1 MRLAKIFA
9 LALASLVCMC
19 SACVTGDVA
28 AVKRTEGGGA
38 RELFARN
45 CAVCHG
51 LAGEGKQVG
60 TLQVPPLREGRAVQD
75 PDARLLSQIHDG
87 GNGMPPFKFTLTDEQ
102 IQDLLRF
109 IREEIQKGQK

>member
-1 MRLAKIFA
+1 MRLLKILS
-9 LALASLVCMC
+9 LALVCVC
-19 SACVTGDVA
+19 SACATGDVA
-28 AVKRTEGGGA
+28 AVKKKQGDTA

-51 LAGEGKQVG
+51 PSGEGKQVG

-109 IREEIQKGQK
+109 VREEIQKGR

>member
-1 MRLAKIFA
+1 MRLAKIFV
-9 LALASLVCMC
+9 LALASLVCLC

-28 AVKRTEGGGA
+28 AVKKAEGDTA

-45 CAVCHG
+45 CAACHG
-51 LAGEGKQVG
+51 QAGEGKQVG

-109 IREEIQKGQK
+109 VRAEIQRKQ